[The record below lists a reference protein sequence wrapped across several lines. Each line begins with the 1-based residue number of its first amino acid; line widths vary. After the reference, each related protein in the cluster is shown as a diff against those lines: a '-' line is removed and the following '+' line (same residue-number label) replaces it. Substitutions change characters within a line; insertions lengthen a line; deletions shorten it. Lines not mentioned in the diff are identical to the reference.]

1 MRTLARY
8 TRIPKSTMPRKK
20 KKKPFRAVTVVKE
33 MARERIGTPPPTRVV
48 PDRKKRAREKHKPA
62 LGDLLQEG

>member
-1 MRTLARY
+1 
-8 TRIPKSTMPRKK
+8 MPRKK

-48 PDRKKRAREKHKPA
+48 PDRKKKAKEKHKPS